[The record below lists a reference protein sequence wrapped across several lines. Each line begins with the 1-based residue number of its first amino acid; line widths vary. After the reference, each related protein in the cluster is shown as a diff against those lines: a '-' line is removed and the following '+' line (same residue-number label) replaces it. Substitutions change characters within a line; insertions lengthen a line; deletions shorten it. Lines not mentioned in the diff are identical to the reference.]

1 MDADLLKGAISLRI
15 KDKVD
20 YQFVRQKVRSHADK
34 LGDIDLFVQLEKG
47 LTSI

>member
-20 YQFVRQKVRSHADK
+20 Y
-34 LGDIDLFVQLEKG
+34 
-47 LTSI
+47 